1 MSRLKKAKKVMKV
14 FSTLAGHYVKKNTK
28 RISKT
33 GSAYV
38 SQICAGEVI
47 LRVLMQ

>member
-1 MSRLKKAKKVMKV
+1 MMKV
-14 FSTLAGHYVKKNTK
+14 FSTLAGHYVKKKINTK

-38 SQICAGEVI
+38 SQIYTGEVI